1 MEAHDYSSIQETEA
15 GGLPQV
21 RKPAWAVEQDPISK
35 IMSFFFNKEILNVDW
50 VQVLEGKHLKGQQC
64 IYHKVGGLLQSP
76 LWMTFPS
83 PSPDLNRYIQ
93 P

>member
-35 IMSFFFNKEILNVDW
+35 IMSFFFNKEILNVD
-50 VQVLEGKHLKGQQC
+50 
-64 IYHKVGGLLQSP
+64 
-76 LWMTFPS
+76 
-83 PSPDLNRYIQ
+83 
-93 P
+93 